1 MVMEKGS
8 KKILFFLCFCC
19 CCFCFKKAKS
29 SKFYFCGSL
38 EKIVPSKA
46 FWAELFSPS
55 YVLMKFCSTYSD
67 DKCDCFRYVDGTF
80 QLQSNDNQVHCQ
92 ISKSNV

>member
-8 KKILFFLCFCC
+8 KKIIFFLCFCC
-19 CCFCFKKAKS
+19 CCVCFKKAKS
-29 SKFYFCGSL
+29 SIFYFCSSL
-38 EKIVPSKA
+38 EKIVPSRA

-67 DKCDCFRYVDGTF
+67 DKCDCFRYVDGAF
-80 QLQSNDNQVHCQ
+80 KLQ
-92 ISKSNV
+92 